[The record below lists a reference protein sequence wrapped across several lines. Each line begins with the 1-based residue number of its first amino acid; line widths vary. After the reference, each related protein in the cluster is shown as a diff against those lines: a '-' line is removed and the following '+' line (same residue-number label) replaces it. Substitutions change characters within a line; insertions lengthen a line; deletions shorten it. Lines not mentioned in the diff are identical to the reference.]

1 MPVHEN
7 ETMLVDPLNTV
18 IGVVA
23 SLCTFCVI
31 WGILCASWGRRW
43 QLQDMLLGGSPY
55 ELLSAAYETE
65 PVGVLHF
72 EAESNDAHH
81 DHGHEHDHGPR
92 DLIVVHQR
100 WALVTGGARGIG
112 RAFVRT
118 LADQGFNLIV
128 LDCDEAELSATIVQ
142 TNKRLERGWRGGVWR
157 RTEVP
162 PTATAIVCN
171 VAANVGEA
179 VRLCE
184 VAVSALPRGALRLLV
199 NNVGTCTSAPSLL
212 SQHSADDVERILRT
226 NSEFHIQLTRAL
238 WSHLLLGAAA
248 PQHRSGLLFVS
259 SRAACDA
266 SPFDSVCAATKA
278 GLDAFA
284 RALRAEAIGLSQRV
298 DVLSVTPGPVRSG
311 HIPRWMGHSRGLAEP
326 DDVARAALLLLET
339 AQSATV
345 TPRVSDAVADALM
358 RSVLPEARRAMSLYS
373 QRSARRMEAC
383 AWVAEIH
390 CCLCLQR
397 YSERAGRREL
407 VPCGHL
413 VCGRCALDG
422 RIEGGCP
429 VCKASVADHIKL
441 EAVE

>member
-199 NNVGTCTSAPSLL
+199 NNVGTNLRKASVEYTEAEYDELCATNQGSAFHL
-212 SQHSADDVERILRT
+212 SV
-226 NSEFHIQLTRAL
+226 
-238 WSHLLLGAAA
+238 
-248 PQHRSGLLFVS
+248 
-259 SRAACDA
+259 AC
-266 SPFDSVCAATKA
+266 FE
-278 GLDAFA
+278 
-284 RALRAEAIGLSQRV
+284 ALRASKGCV
-298 DVLSVTPGPVRSG
+298 VR
-311 HIPRWMGHSRGLAEP
+311 
-326 DDVARAALLLLET
+326 
-339 AQSATV
+339 
-345 TPRVSDAVADALM
+345 
-358 RSVLPEARRAMSLYS
+358 
-373 QRSARRMEAC
+373 
-383 AWVAEIH
+383 
-390 CCLCLQR
+390 
-397 YSERAGRREL
+397 
-407 VPCGHL
+407 
-413 VCGRCALDG
+413 DG
-422 RIEGGCP
+422 
-429 VCKASVADHIKL
+429 CK
-441 EAVE
+441 